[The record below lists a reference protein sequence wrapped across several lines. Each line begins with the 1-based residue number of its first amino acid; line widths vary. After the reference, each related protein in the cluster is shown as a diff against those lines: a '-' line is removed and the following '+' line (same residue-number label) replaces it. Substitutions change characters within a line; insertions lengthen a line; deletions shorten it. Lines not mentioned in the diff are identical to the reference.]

1 MKKAI
6 TALLFAFVASSTG
19 SAMAQEH
26 NMNMHMDMR
35 GNKAAAAK
43 ATPSTRAYMQAN
55 SKMHK
60 EMMMQYT
67 GDPDIDFVRGMIPH
81 HQGAID
87 MAMVEL
93 KYGKDPALRALAKRI
108 IADQKREIR
117 DMNNWLTKHNRMKR

>member
-1 MKKAI
+1 MKKTL
-6 TALLFAFVASSTG
+6 TALLFAFVASSTVP
-19 SAMAQEH
+19 AMAQEH
-26 NMNMHMDMR
+26 NMNMRMDMR
-35 GNKAAAAK
+35 GNKAATAK
-43 ATPSTRAYMQAN
+43 ATPSTKAYMQAN

-67 GDPDIDFVRGMIPH
+67 GDADIDFVRGMIPH

-117 DMNNWLTKHNRMKR
+117 DMNNWLAKHNRMKR